1 MERMTNKEVGTILL
15 RAARAGVTIE
25 PHPRGGLL
33 LKSATGIV
41 PQRII
46 NLVRKHRD
54 GLVRWHKD
62 IEWNARREMERQYPF
77 IFPLIARGE
86 WRKKVTAMKFLLG
99 KAREHGVSIELS
111 DDGKN
116 LSIRYGGNPP
126 PEIFACITACY
137 LDLRALLQFDP
148 SQAAECTANKI
159 RLRRGWK
166 LTFQGNPIH

>member
-1 MERMTNKEVGTILL
+1 ML
-15 RAARAGVTIE
+15 RAARAGVSIE
-25 PHPRGGLL
+25 PHPKGGLL
-33 LKSATGIV
+33 LKSPTGTV
-41 PQRII
+41 PRRII

-62 IEWNARREMERQYPF
+62 IEWRTRRQMEREYPF

-126 PEIFACITACY
+126 DELLACISACY
-137 LDLRALLQFDP
+137 LDLRALLQF
-148 SQAAECTANKI
+148 SSEEGANCTADTVRI
-159 RLRRGWK
+159 RHGWK
-166 LTFQGNPIH
+166 TNRDDGEIIH